1 VGRLKQGDSLTIYAT
16 SSATEWPEIIRDLP
30 CDQFQINE
38 VRDLFP
44 RSDHASFAR
53 AGLPAIMLFTGF
65 HDDYHRPEDDIEF
78 IDIPGMA
85 RVAEAALEII
95 RRTQSVDRLTYNP
108 PGK

>member
-1 VGRLKQGDSLTIYAT
+1 
-16 SSATEWPEIIRDLP
+16 
-30 CDQFQINE
+30 
-38 VRDLFP
+38 
-44 RSDHASFAR
+44 
-53 AGLPAIMLFTGF
+53 MLFTGF